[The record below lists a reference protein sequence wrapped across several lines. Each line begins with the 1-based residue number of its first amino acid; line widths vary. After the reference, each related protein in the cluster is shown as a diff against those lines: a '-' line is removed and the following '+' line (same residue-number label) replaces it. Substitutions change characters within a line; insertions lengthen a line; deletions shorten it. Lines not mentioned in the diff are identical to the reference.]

1 MLRFFYGNHSQIIV
15 LFTRQY
21 CPLRNSVSMDAYELV
36 VKLRIVFNGIWNLYV
51 KISRF
56 KSDIVFSFH
65 HLRL

>member
-21 CPLRNSVSMDAYELV
+21 CPLRNSISMDAYELV
-36 VKLRIVFNGIWNLYV
+36 VKLRIENLYV

>member
-21 CPLRNSVSMDAYELV
+21 CPPRNSISMDAYELV
-36 VKLRIVFNGIWNLYV
+36 VKLRIVFTGIWNLYV

>member
-21 CPLRNSVSMDAYELV
+21 CPLRNSISMDAYELV
-36 VKLRIVFNGIWNLYV
+36 VKLRIVFTGIWNLYV